1 MTVFQGL
8 VDAQGNVI
16 RRRGQFQVEHLPGQH
31 WTIRFPGYDVRTAF
45 TLATPWGPSEDM
57 GATHIAV
64 FVDHP
69 KIDTLGLYLGP
80 GAGGFSFRV
89 ET

>member
-8 VDAQGNVI
+8 VDAGGNVL
-16 RRRGQFQVEHLPGQH
+16 RRRGQFQVEHLPGKH

-45 TLATPWGPSEDM
+45 ALATPWGSSEDM
-57 GATHIAV
+57 GATHIAI
-64 FVDHP
+64 FVDYP
-69 KIDTLGLYLGP
+69 KTDTLGLYLGP
-80 GAGGFSFRV
+80 GVGGFSFRV